1 MIWEILTGILTIIG
15 IILAIWATKS
25 EKGKKYLKAY
35 NEVKG
40 QIEHY
45 IKVAE
50 QFENATGAEKK
61 KFVIEVVTDYILYYN
76 LPISK
81 EIVEEILEAV
91 IDLTKNVNAK

>member
-1 MIWEILTGILTIIG
+1 MIWEILTGILAIVG

-25 EKGKKYLKAY
+25 EKGKKYLEAY

-40 QIEHY
+40 QIEYY

-50 QFENATGAEKK
+50 QFEKATGAEKK
-61 KFVIEVVTDYILYYN
+61 KFVIDTVMGYIEYHK

-81 EIVEEILEAV
+81 EIVEQILEAI
-91 IDLTKNVNAK
+91 IDLTKKVNSK

>member
-1 MIWEILTGILTIIG
+1 MIWEILTGLVTIAG

-61 KFVIEVVTDYILYYN
+61 KFVVDTVMDYIDYYK

-81 EIVEEILEAV
+81 EIVEEILEA
-91 IDLTKNVNAK
+91 IIALTKKVNSK

>member
-1 MIWEILTGILTIIG
+1 MIWEILTGLVTIAG

-25 EKGKKYLKAY
+25 EKGKKYLEAY

-61 KFVIEVVTDYILYYN
+61 KFVVDTVMDYIDYYK

-81 EIVEEILEAV
+81 EIVEQILEAI
-91 IDLTKNVNAK
+91 IDLTKKVNSK

>member
-1 MIWEILTGILTIIG
+1 MIWEILTGLLTIAG

-25 EKGKKYLKAY
+25 EKAKQYLKTY
-35 NEVKG
+35 NEIKDK
-40 QIEHY
+40 IEYY

-50 QFENATGAEKK
+50 KFDNATGAEKK
-61 KFVIEVVTDYILYYN
+61 KFVVDTVMGHIEYYN

-81 EIVEEILEAV
+81 EIVEQILEAI